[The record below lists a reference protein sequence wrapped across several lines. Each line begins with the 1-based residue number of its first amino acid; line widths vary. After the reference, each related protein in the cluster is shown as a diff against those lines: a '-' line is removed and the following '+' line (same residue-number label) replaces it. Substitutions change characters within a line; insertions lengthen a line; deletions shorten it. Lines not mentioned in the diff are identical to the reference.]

1 MSKMTLGVI
10 TSVVVKYRLIDEI
23 IVDIL
28 FEEAGE
34 QHVTEASLTPDEM
47 LQLASLIGCSCS
59 FEKFTIYRLRLDR
72 NPLFIP
78 APTAQINPNS
88 KQSE

>member
-1 MSKMTLGVI
+1 MSKMVYVKVL
-10 TSVVVKYRLIDEI
+10 SVVVKYRFINEI

-28 FEEAGE
+28 FEEAGK
-34 QHVTEASLTPDEM
+34 QHVTEASLTSDEM

-78 APTAQINPNS
+78 ATTAQINPNS